1 MYLPTLLLAMSLEV
15 MALPPA
21 APPATSPAKS
31 QGAER
36 PYGIE
41 RRVLWTTSRVKGS
54 PDPPAPYRT
63 EPAFPQLRFEEPLAL
78 VSLPGTDR
86 LVVAQRYGKIFS
98 FRNDPRADRAEL
110 LLDAGKVVFGLAF
123 HSHFINNGFLY
134 VLHVPDRLK
143 DQPRR
148 MRVSRFEVSRTNPPR
163 CDPRT
168 EKVVYEWPSNGGHDG
183 GCLVFGLDGFL
194 YIGAGDGGVSATGQ
208 DLGDAAGSILRIDV
222 DHPRE
227 GRGYGLPKDNPFVG
241 VAGALPEIWA
251 YGLRQPWRF
260 SVDRE
265 SGALWVGDVG
275 QDLWE
280 MIYLIERGGNYGWN
294 VTEGS
299 HPYRPEQKRGP
310 TPILPPIVEH
320 SHAEARSITGGYV
333 YRGTRLKDLVG
344 AYIYGDYDT
353 GKIWGLRYEGRRVVW
368 HKELVDSDLRL
379 VSFGEDARGE
389 LYLVDHMGGKIHR
402 LAPNQTLA
410 TMADFPRKLSET
422 GLFAD
427 VKELRPAPGLIPY
440 SVNAPLW
447 SDGASKERYLAIPG
461 DGRIEFDAVAFPE
474 SPQGAGPFGWK
485 FPDGTVLVKTFF
497 LEMEKGNPATSR
509 RLETRILHHERL
521 VGTEEVGDQ
530 YWRGY
535 TYLWDED
542 QTDAILL
549 EDARGRDRTYTIRDR
564 GLPGG
569 ERRQTWHFPSRT
581 ECSLCHTMPA
591 KFVLGVN
598 TLQMNK
604 DHDYNGVVDNQ
615 IRTWEHLGLFTKPLP
630 APPER
635 LPRLAD
641 PQDQRQSLD
650 RRARAYLHA
659 NCAQCHRAFGGGNAE
674 FQLIYTLDLAASGTI
689 RAHPAQG
696 DLGIP
701 DARIIAPGDPRR
713 SLIYHRMSVL
723 GPGRMPPLASSV
735 VDQEAVELIRDWIQQ
750 IPPKS

>member
-21 APPATSPAKS
+21 APSATSPAKG

-86 LVVAQRYGKIFS
+86 LAVAQRHGKIFS
-98 FRNDPRADRAEL
+98 FRGDPRADRAEL
-110 LLDAGKVVFGLAF
+110 LLDAGKVVLGLAF
-123 HSHFINNGFLY
+123 HPHFINNGFLY
-134 VLHVPDRLK
+134 VLHVPDQLK

-194 YIGAGDGGVSATGQ
+194 YIGAGDGGISATGQ
-208 DLGDAAGSILRIDV
+208 DLGNAAGSIVGIDV

-227 GRGYGLPKDNPFVG
+227 GRGYGVPADNPFVG

-260 SVDRE
+260 SIDRE

-280 MIYLIERGGNYGWN
+280 MVYLIERGGNYGWN

-299 HPYRPEQKRGP
+299 HPFRPEQRRGP

-389 LYLVDHMGGKIHR
+389 LTLVDHMGGEDPPARSQPDFGGDCRISTQAEPDRALCRCQGAQASPGVDPLLGERGVVVRRCLERTVPCHPGRRADRVRHR
-402 LAPNQTLA
+402 
-410 TMADFPRKLSET
+410 DFP
-422 GLFAD
+422 GI
-427 VKELRPAPGLIPY
+427 PPGCR
-440 SVNAPLW
+440 SV
-447 SDGASKERYLAIPG
+447 
-461 DGRIEFDAVAFPE
+461 
-474 SPQGAGPFGWK
+474 
-485 FPDGTVLVKTFF
+485 
-497 LEMEKGNPATSR
+497 
-509 RLETRILHHERL
+509 RLE
-521 VGTEEVGDQ
+521 VSG
-530 YWRGY
+530 WNC
-535 TYLWDED
+535 
-542 QTDAILL
+542 
-549 EDARGRDRTYTIRDR
+549 ARQDI
-564 GLPGG
+564 
-569 ERRQTWHFPSRT
+569 
-581 ECSLCHTMPA
+581 
-591 KFVLGVN
+591 
-598 TLQMNK
+598 
-604 DHDYNGVVDNQ
+604 
-615 IRTWEHLGLFTKPLP
+615 
-630 APPER
+630 
-635 LPRLAD
+635 LPRD
-641 PQDQRQSLD
+641 
-650 RRARAYLHA
+650 
-659 NCAQCHRAFGGGNAE
+659 GEG
-674 FQLIYTLDLAASGTI
+674 QLRDESAAGD
-689 RAHPAQG
+689 AHPA
-696 DLGIP
+696 
-701 DARIIAPGDPRR
+701 
-713 SLIYHRMSVL
+713 S
-723 GPGRMPPLASSV
+723 
-735 VDQEAVELIRDWIQQ
+735 
-750 IPPKS
+750 